1 MLVHEQDDSAR
12 LTGSSGGMIDRWLG
26 GFAWCEAFIL
36 AGLHCF
42 WVLSKSSPLG
52 VDNVLGPFLALA
64 PFVIMAAIGLGT
76 LNARFRAALVGIES
90 ALHLAACVLLCA
102 LLFYVVLHDPF
113 EPFLPLATPMALWSV
128 ALSVVLAADL
138 ACHLRVSAAE
148 RASISSSWRTILFAV
163 VWWAV
168 TMWLASGAAWVVYF
182 WTASIVMHAILAP
195 GSLRRTSMP
204 TNSAG
209 VPTTVDRFK
218 TTIEAFLLVSLFLL
232 IQVRAVYGNAYMG
245 PLEEKYLVYLDV
257 YRTPV
262 FAAGAALFLVA
273 AWLRATLPVH
283 AAVIALLL
291 LSDEA
296 LSWPLAI
303 GLGYGLLALFNAT
316 RRLGGLGYAVSC
328 LFMMPIWVLGLSAFA
343 FGGLIVHFDRG
354 IDVVRMIIRW
364 DQYALVVLFILWL
377 FAAVFAWWRRGPDTC
392 ETEAAV
398 SPAPGIGT
406 RLVVFCVILVAA
418 AIPGLFLLANTAWP
432 PRVMER
438 PARVTVDKPMAVCHA
453 GYDQNDEEYDS
464 LHKLGVQAIR
474 ADFHWSRIQPDP
486 NTWNFEYRDGYVDAA
501 VSHGVRVIAL
511 LDFDNDGVEQDP
523 VGKTRKVYVAP
534 SDIPRF
540 LEYVRK
546 TVAHYKGRVYA
557 WEIWNEP
564 NIDIFWQGT
573 LDEFYVLARQTA
585 EAVRSV
591 DESARIVGTAMTSPM
606 GTLLS
611 SGIDGL
617 HATGSLTGVQHP
629 SGHLYVPD
637 PRNYYLEFMRLIGAA
652 SRFNHPGPVWVT
664 ELGAP
669 DGGFY
674 AWTSG
679 TDRLAEHVIKAYTIG
694 TSLGI
699 DMIVWY
705 AYRDANAEHQARLP
719 RDSERFFGL
728 LGPDGQWKPS
738 AHAYSLFSRLCSD
751 SEIRNDLIHVVGG
764 LAARQVRSALY
775 RREDG
780 ESALVLWFEPMLR
793 PWGKARVRIDLG
805 GTPEPPIVH
814 DIASDYSKPL
824 FDDHVLLSE
833 KPVVISFKVPDMAR
847 TVRIEATSSPVD
859 ALWLLILA
867 GMTIGSLVVCLR
879 ARNVVLGRG

>member
-1 MLVHEQDDSAR
+1 MLVHEQDDGTRQMSPPSAMVGR
-12 LTGSSGGMIDRWLG
+12 LLG

-36 AGLHCF
+36 VGLHCF

-52 VDNVLGPFLALA
+52 VDNVSGPFLALA
-64 PFVIMAAIGLGT
+64 PFVVMVLVGLGT
-76 LNARFRAALVGIES
+76 LNARFRAALLGIEW
-90 ALHLAACVLLCA
+90 ALHLAACVLLSA

-113 EPFLPLATPMALWSV
+113 EPFLPLATPMALWSM

-138 ACHLRVSAAE
+138 ACHLRVSAVE
-148 RASISSSWRTILFAV
+148 RASISSWWRTVLFAV
-163 VWWAV
+163 IWWAV

-182 WTASIVMHAILAP
+182 WTASVVMHAILAP
-195 GSLRRTSMP
+195 GNLRRTSMP

-209 VPTTVDRFK
+209 VPAAADRFK
-218 TTIEAFLLVSLFLL
+218 TTVEAFLLIGLFLL

-245 PLEEKYLVYLDV
+245 PLEEKYLLYVDA

-262 FAAGAALFLVA
+262 FAAGAGLFLVA

-283 AAVIALLL
+283 AAVIAFIL
-291 LSDEA
+291 LSDEG

-303 GLGYGLLALFNAT
+303 GLGYGLPALFCTT
-316 RRLGGLGYAVSC
+316 RRLGGLGYALAC
-328 LFMMPIWVLGLSAFA
+328 LSMMPIWVLGLSAFA

-354 IDVVRMIIRW
+354 IDVVRTIIRW
-364 DQYALVVLFILWL
+364 DQYAVVALFILWL
-377 FAAVFAWWRRGPDTC
+377 FTAAFAWWKRGSNLR
-392 ETEAAV
+392 ETAAVV
-398 SPAPGIGT
+398 SPAPGIGL
-406 RLVVFCVILVAA
+406 RLVVFCAILVVAA
-418 AIPGLFLLANTAWP
+418 GPGLFLLRKTSWP
-432 PRVMER
+432 PRLIER
-438 PARVTVDKPMAVCHA
+438 PERLTVEKPMGVCHA
-453 GYDQNDEEYDS
+453 GYDQTDEEYDL
-464 LHKLGVQAIR
+464 LHRLGVQAVR
-474 ADFHWSRIQPDP
+474 ADFHWSRIQPDSD
-486 NTWNFEYRDGYVDAA
+486 TWNFGYRDGYVDAA

-511 LDFDNDGVEQDP
+511 LDFDNDAVEQDP
-523 VGKTRKVYVAP
+523 VGKSREDYIAP

-540 LEYVRK
+540 LEYVRQ

-564 NIDIFWQGT
+564 NIDTFWRGT

-585 EAVRSV
+585 ETVRSV

-617 HATGSLTGVQHP
+617 HATGALAGVQHP

-652 SRFNHPGPVWVT
+652 KRFDHPGPVWVT

-674 AWTSG
+674 AWTSV

-705 AYRDANAEHQARLP
+705 AFRDASIEHQARLP

-728 LGPDGQWKPS
+728 IGPDGQWKPS
-738 AHAYSLFSRLCSD
+738 AHAFSLFSRLCSD
-751 SEIRNDLIHVVGG
+751 SEVRNDLVQVTGG
-764 LAARQVRSALY
+764 LAARQTRCTLY
-775 RREDG
+775 RRGNG
-780 ESALVLWFEPMLR
+780 ETALILWFEPMLR

-805 GTPEPPIVH
+805 RTAEPPAVH

-824 FDDHVLLSE
+824 LDDHILVSE
-833 KPVVISFKVPDMAR
+833 KPVVVSFKSPETAG
-847 TVRIEATSSPVD
+847 TVYVEAVSSPVD
-859 ALWLLILA
+859 ALWLLLVTGIA
-867 GMTIGSLVVCLR
+867 IGSFVACLR
-879 ARNVVLGRG
+879 TCHVKRKA